1 MAETLKMNL
10 WDPFGITNKH
20 SCWKLNKRSV
30 TNSVTTVR
38 LTVVLSQDEAVHAP
52 QSKHVQEVPGRRT
65 HPAYGGP
72 KCPIF
77 NTLNTCSCIDTDKIW
92 VLYVETQSDCCLC
105 CVHCLLCSF
114 QCWCVPGGVQRQQ
127 VYPSLQH
134 RLEPQSQR
142 ERHLSCT
149 TTTNNNKQWTNNRRL
164 HVSWA
169 EWGFCHKMLFFTLLL
184 LWRSDWS
191 HLSLPLHD
199 STGSDLLNGTLESS
213 SDCDQRI
220 IEWRVVCA
228 LKFVSG
234 VFCLSV
240 CSLFFIL
247 PWRWCHSRFTKCCY
261 DNMAPGSKSEPS
273 RAVEAF
279 PRYDT
284 NITTHPPTHT
294 EGSVHYVCWQRRI
307 QHVPENWFFYW
318 WKSKPCPM
326 MSTSDGW
333 RTHWWRI
340 RRKPSWSIH
349 QSQSW
354 AGRWSGFPSSCLST
368 CWSLK
373 HTQWSLTVCHS

>member
-1 MAETLKMNL
+1 MAETLKMN
-10 WDPFGITNKH
+10 PFGITNKH
-20 SCWKLNKRSV
+20 SCWKLNERSV

-92 VLYVETQSDCCLC
+92 GLYVETQSDCCLC

-149 TTTNNNKQWTNNRRL
+149 TNNNKQWTNNRRRFKSVSCELSRMRLLSQDAFL
-164 HVSWA
+164 HTAAFMKIWLKPFVTSTA
-169 EWGFCHKMLFFTLLL
+169 RL
-184 LWRSDWS
+184 
-191 HLSLPLHD
+191 D

-220 IEWRVVCA
+220 IEWWVVCA

-247 PWRWCHSRFTKCCY
+247 PWRWCHSSFTQCCY

-294 EGSVHYVCWQRRI
+294 HWGECSLRVLTEKN
-307 QHVPENWFFYW
+307 PT
-318 WKSKPCPM
+318 CP
-326 MSTSDGW
+326 SEL
-333 RTHWWRI
+333 I
-340 RRKPSWSIH
+340 FLLVKI
-349 QSQSW
+349 
-354 AGRWSGFPSSCLST
+354 
-368 CWSLK
+368 
-373 HTQWSLTVCHS
+373 